1 MVFLRETRTMTEIS
15 SPRIPLYYTFGN
27 HMHWVNME
35 WLWGY
40 NVLPDSLRDMLDFCK
55 ATGAKGNINFDGIGY
70 EKMAVEAP
78 DALNDLRAALQAGT
92 LEVVGASYGQPYGL
106 FHGGESN
113 VRQRVYGVRAVMR
126 LLGVRPK
133 TFWEEE
139 FDFFPQLPQMLRG
152 VGYEYASL
160 FFQWTWHTPEIPREP
175 LPAIWWEGMD
185 GSRLLTGTRNAL
197 NLHQW
202 PEDFAGLLDS
212 PILREM
218 PAPGIV
224 QWLELMP
231 SPDWMCRSEL
241 LLPQLKALMADPRFE
256 LRFATLPEYLE
267 VAKPHAQPRRY
278 TLDDVFHGV
287 SLGKNGDN
295 LRRFSRSGETS
306 LLAAESIS
314 AMMGLFGRP
323 YAHWDVYPTW
333 ELEEGWRELLS
344 AQHHDNDE
352 CEGLCGHI
360 GKTLYRRSKTL
371 SDEIYWRSILL
382 LSQRIGRNESYTFVY
397 NPCGWERQHLNDD
410 EMLYTIPAYGYRA
423 IRAHDPDGISTPKIE
438 HVETEQTLT
447 LRRGNLSV
455 TVDKVKGVITQ
466 ITSDAFPEGVL
477 QQPIGDVWMTHNGT
491 LERFATVNVRKAW
504 FGTIHVDRDSQSS
517 GSRIRIDISLAYPDG
532 VSISF
537 STQKLPR
544 PDGGMN
550 AALQTEFSANVPDAR
565 LIHDHPYGVSEIKAQ
580 GKTYRR
586 KYPTGDWMTSSQ
598 WFEDVHNPF
607 TSHSLLDFDDGERG
621 LLILHRDTPAW
632 IRVEGDL
639 PHARCVLS
647 AYDPWDGDYFVR
659 KLRKDF
665 LLIPHSK
672 IDHAQRWK
680 RAQEH
685 RNPLRLGIYA
695 ETEEDD
701 LPPVTGEWKRVLEL
715 RSSQH
720 GERQS
725 GTGGGDLPPTFGSVW
740 CSAPNVVISAFYREQ
755 ESVGANLPTYAG
767 RGMGYPYILRLVELN
782 GEATTAGH
790 VAVGYKTNL
799 LGEIE
804 QPLTFE
810 TVAPDD
816 HPAQQVL
823 ATWNECAL
831 SLRPHEIATLYVDIE
846 MGRKQTR
853 DLDSYRS
860 VWATVHRQPEEK

>member
-1 MVFLRETRTMTEIS
+1 MTEQAT
-15 SPRIPLYYTFGN
+15 PRLPLYYTFGN
-27 HMHWVNME
+27 HMHWVDME

-40 NVLPDSLRDMLDFCK
+40 DVLPDSLRDMLDFCK
-55 ATGAKGNINFDGIGY
+55 AVGAKGNINFDGIGY

-78 DALNDLRAALQAGT
+78 DALNDLRAALKDGT

-113 VRQRVYGVRAVMR
+113 VRQRVYGVRVVMR

-185 GSRLLTGTRNAL
+185 GCCLLAGTRNAL

-241 LLPQLKALMADPRFE
+241 LLPQLKALMADSRFE

-295 LRRFSRSGETS
+295 LRRESRRTETS

-323 YAHWDVYPTW
+323 YAQWDVYPTW
-333 ELEEGWRELLS
+333 ELEEAWRDLLS

-360 GKTLYRRSKTL
+360 GRTFYHRSYEA
-371 SDEIYWRSILL
+371 SCQIRERSLDLL
-382 LSQRIGRNESYTFVY
+382 RKRVSLREGQSLLV
-397 NPCGWERQHLNDD
+397 NPLGWERVYCD
-410 EMLYTIPAYGYRA
+410 YTVPPFGYR
-423 IRAHDPDGISTPKIE
+423 IIDQQPSRVDNE
-438 HVETEQTLT
+438 VVEETEQTMT
-447 LRRGNLSV
+447 LRRGALSV
-455 TVDKVKGVITQ
+455 TVDKARGVITQ
-466 ITSDAFPEGVL
+466 ITSAEFPEGL
-477 QQPIGDVWMTHNGT
+477 LSPDTAIGALSMSRNGDPQPLALSHAEIAHQEIRVVWGT
-491 LERFATVNVRKAW
+491 KDGLSVQL
-504 FGTIHVDRDSQSS
+504 G
-517 GSRIRIDISLAYPDG
+517 ISLAHDEDAILLRVY
-532 VSISF
+532 SERM
-537 STQKLPR
+537 PR

-550 AALQTEFSANVPDAR
+550 AALQMEFAVHLPDAR
-565 LIHDHPYGVSEIKAQ
+565 LIHNHPYGVSEIEAT

-586 KYPTGDWMTSSQ
+586 KYPTGDWMTSPQ
-598 WFEDVHNPF
+598 WFEEIRNPF
-607 TSHSLLDFDDGERG
+607 TSLSLLDVDDGERG
-621 LLILHRDTPAW
+621 LLILHDGSQAW
-632 IRVEGDL
+632 LHEECDL
-639 PHARCVLS
+639 PRIRCVLS
-647 AYDPWDGDYFVR
+647 AYDPWDGEYFDDR
-659 KLRKDF
+659 LDASFR
-665 LLIPHSK
+665 LIPHGK
-672 IDHAQRWK
+672 ITHAERWK
-680 RAQEH
+680 RAQEFLH
-685 RNPLRLGIYA
+685 LLMIDSCPSEGS
-695 ETEEDD
+695 T
-701 LPPVTGEWKRVLEL
+701 
-715 RSSQH
+715 S
-720 GERQS
+720 
-725 GTGGGDLPPTFGSVW
+725 DLPPTFGSAW

-782 GEATTAGH
+782 GEATTARIRLPGQ
-790 VAVGYKTNL
+790 VAAGYKTNL

-810 TVAPDD
+810 TVPPDD

-823 ATWNECAL
+823 ATWSECAVE
-831 SLRPHEIATLYVDIE
+831 LRPHEIATLYVDIE

-860 VWATVHRQPEEK
+860 VWATVHR